1 MVEVMEVA
9 MEVEDVVEAEAEA
22 EVEGEGEVEEEEVG
36 RTGLILSGG
45 SRGSWR
51 SLQQKDRRSS

>member
-9 MEVEDVVEAEAEA
+9 MEVEDVVEAEAE
-22 EVEGEGEVEEEEVG
+22 VEGEGEAEEEEVG